1 MGLQTE
7 IPLGGLD
14 MNSQNT
20 SKEKSYSNHKE
31 LVEKILAEYMSQ
43 LGIGEEVKVKLK
55 NYKVRS
61 AFCNLRT
68 RTIYLNS
75 ILVDLGEEAIR
86 YLLLHELIHIKQGN
100 RYHNDEFYR
109 LLYKFIPQEKVDAV
123 RERIIEALYNNGT
136 QT

>member
-1 MGLQTE
+1 
-7 IPLGGLD
+7 

-109 LLYKFIPQEKVDAV
+109 LLYKFISPEKVDAV

>member
-1 MGLQTE
+1 
-7 IPLGGLD
+7 

-20 SKEKSYSNHKE
+20 SKEKSRSDHKE

-43 LGIGEEVKVKLK
+43 LGIGKEVKVKLK

-61 AFCNLRT
+61 AFCNFKT

-75 ILVDLGEEAIR
+75 ILIDLGEEVIR

-100 RYHNDEFYR
+100 RYHNNEFYR
-109 LLYKFIPQEKVDAV
+109 LLYKFIPPEKVDAV
-123 RERIIEALYNNGT
+123 REQIIEALYNNRT

>member
-1 MGLQTE
+1 VGLQTE

-109 LLYKFIPQEKVDAV
+109 LLYKFISPEKVDAV

>member
-1 MGLQTE
+1 
-7 IPLGGLD
+7 
-14 MNSQNT
+14 
-20 SKEKSYSNHKE
+20 
-31 LVEKILAEYMSQ
+31 MSQ

-61 AFCNLRT
+61 AFCNFRT

-75 ILVDLGEEAIR
+75 ILIDLGEEVIR

-100 RYHNDEFYR
+100 RYHNNEFYR
-109 LLYKFIPQEKVDAV
+109 LLYKFIPPEKVDTV

>member
-1 MGLQTE
+1 
-7 IPLGGLD
+7 

-31 LVEKILAEYMSQ
+31 LVEKILAEYISQ
-43 LGIGEEVKVKLK
+43 LGIGEEVKIKLK

-75 ILVDLGEEAIR
+75 IIINLGEEAIR

-100 RYHNDEFYR
+100 RYHNNEFYR
-109 LLYKFIPQEKVDAV
+109 LLYRFIPPEKVDAV

-136 QT
+136 QTQKNNVFLKSK

>member
-1 MGLQTE
+1 ME
-7 IPLGGLD
+7 KPLGGLD

-100 RYHNDEFYR
+100 RYHNNEFYR
-109 LLYKFIPQEKVDAV
+109 LLYKFIPPEKVDAV